1 MDKKY
6 HKKIILILVFLLYSL
21 PFVDYTRIATNDKLI
36 ATNDSLQFANGFVA
50 LRVADFFNSLP
61 FVNKFVAI
69 RVNNI
74 LNSLPFVLKFV
85 AIRVIEAAIIEPK
98 IEAKEVKKDEFIIIP
113 IYLDTQFEEINA
125 VEVYVNFS
133 DNLVFRDYLDGKSII
148 THWIEKP
155 HLQYSDVRR
164 PKIGFSGIVAGGISG
179 RNLNL
184 IELIF
189 EAKESGIAK
198 IEIDKNSKAL
208 LNDGLGTITKLIA
221 LSKSF
226 NILDIKNL
234 SRSELA
240 LLREKIKIKDNFP
253 PEPFKIYLAKNKE
266 IFDGK
271 YYITF
276 EAKDKQSG
284 IAYYEISEIPTSFIF
299 LAKPDIKNL
308 SFKKAESPYVLEDQS
323 LRSYVIVKA
332 VDKAGNER
340 VEILYPQRVLVLE
353 DVLMFVGCLI
363 ILVCLMIFIIK
374 FRYGNTKQHE
384 K

>member
-6 HKKIILILVFLLYSL
+6 QKKIILILVLLLLYSL
-21 PFVDYTRIATNDKLI
+21 PFVH
-36 ATNDSLQFANGFVA
+36 G
-50 LRVADFFNSLP
+50 
-61 FVNKFVAI
+61 FVAI
-69 RVNNI
+69 RVFNI
-74 LNSLPFVLKFV
+74 LDSLPFVLKLV
-85 AIRVIEAAIIEPK
+85 AIRVAEAAVIEPK
-98 IEAKEVKKDEFIIIP
+98 IEAKEVKRGEFILVP

-155 HLQYSDVRR
+155 RVVVPSAHYMASQ
-164 PKIGFSGIVAGGISG
+164 ITFSGIIAGGISG

-184 IELIF
+184 VELVF
-189 EAKESGIAK
+189 EAKESGRAK
-198 IEIDKNSKAL
+198 IEIDKNSKVL
-208 LNDGLGTITKLIA
+208 LNDGLGTKTKLIA
-221 LSKSF
+221 LSQSF
-226 NILDIKNL
+226 NILEIKGL
-234 SRSELA
+234 PE
-240 LLREKIKIKDNFP
+240 IKIKDNFP

-266 IFDGK
+266 IFNGK

-284 IAYYEISEIPTSFIF
+284 IAYYEISEKPVTFIF
-299 LAKPDIKNL
+299 SAKPDIKNL

-323 LRSYVIVKA
+323 LRSYVVVKA

-340 VEILYPQRVLVLE
+340 VEILYPQRVLFFD
-353 DVLMFVGCLI
+353 DVLMFVVCLV

-374 FRYGNTKQHE
+374 YRYKNE
-384 K
+384 KIF

>member
-6 HKKIILILVFLLYSL
+6 QKKIILILVLLLLYSL
-21 PFVDYTRIATNDKLI
+21 LFVDYTRIVTNDKLI
-36 ATNDSLQFANGFVA
+36 ATNDSLQFVNG
-50 LRVADFFNSLP
+50 
-61 FVNKFVAI
+61 FVAI
-69 RVNNI
+69 RVFNI
-74 LNSLPFVLKFV
+74 LDSLPFVLKFV
-85 AIRVIEAAIIEPK
+85 AISVAKAAIIEPK
-98 IEAKEVKKDEFIIIP
+98 IETKEVKKSEFILVP

-133 DNLVFRDYLDGKSII
+133 DNLVFRDYLDGKSVI

-155 HLQYSDVRR
+155 RVVERSSLHGR
-164 PKIGFSGIVAGGISG
+164 PPVVVTSAHYMASQITFSGIIAGGVSG
-179 RNLNL
+179 SNLNL
-184 IELIF
+184 VELVF

-198 IEIDKNSKAL
+198 IEIDENSKVL
-208 LNDGLGTITKLIA
+208 LNDGLGTKTKLIA
-221 LSKSF
+221 LSQSF
-226 NILDIKNL
+226 NILDIKSL
-234 SRSELA
+234 SRSEFA
-240 LLREKIKIKDNFP
+240 LLRKKIKIKDNFP

-266 IFDGK
+266 IFNGK

-284 IAYYEISEIPTSFIF
+284 IAYYEIIEKPINFIF

-308 SFKKAESPYVLEDQS
+308 SFKKVESPYVLEDQS

-340 VEILYPQRVLVLE
+340 VEVLYPQRVLLYE
-353 DVLMFVGCLI
+353 DVLTFAACLV
-363 ILVCLMIFIIK
+363 ILIGFMIFIIK
-374 FRYGNTKQHE
+374 YRYSKH

>member
-6 HKKIILILVFLLYSL
+6 QKKIILILVLLLSYSL
-21 PFVDYTRIATNDKLI
+21 PFVNR
-36 ATNDSLQFANGFVA
+36 FVA
-50 LRVADFFNSLP
+50 IRVFNILDSLP

-69 RVNNI
+69 
-74 LNSLPFVLKFV
+74 SV
-85 AIRVIEAAIIEPK
+85 AKAAIIEPK
-98 IEAKEVKKDEFIIIP
+98 IEPKEIKKNEFVVVP

-155 HLQYSDVRR
+155 HLLDVRR
-164 PKIGFSGIVAGGISG
+164 PTIGFSGIIAGGVSG

-184 IELIF
+184 VELIF
-189 EAKESGIAK
+189 EAKENGMAK
-198 IEIDKNSKAL
+198 IEIDENSKVL
-208 LNDGLGTITKLIA
+208 LNDGLGTKTKLIA
-221 LSKSF
+221 LSQSF
-226 NILDIKNL
+226 NVLEIKGL
-234 SRSELA
+234 PE
-240 LLREKIKIKDNFP
+240 IKIRDNFP

-266 IFDGK
+266 IFNGK

-284 IAYYEISEIPTSFIF
+284 IAYYEISEKPNSFIF
-299 LAKPDIKNL
+299 LEKPDIKNL

-323 LRSYVIVKA
+323 LRSYVVVKA

-340 VEILYPQRVLVLE
+340 VEILYPQRVLVFD
-353 DVLMFVGCLI
+353 DVLMFIICSV
-363 ILVCLMIFIIK
+363 ILVGLMIFIIK
-374 FRYGNTKQHE
+374 FRYKQHAPNQSPVPE
-384 K
+384 QSSVRDPEP